1 MGEEGTVATT
11 MMMRQT
17 IEPTVADSEQ
27 LQSVIKRYKG
37 RLAMARFIGPDEEV
51 IELPESVNQILIQ
64 VMYAM
69 SRGLAVA
76 VIPLHKELTSQ
87 EAADYLNVSR
97 QYLVQLLDQGAI
109 PHTKVGKHRRVRFG
123 DLHAYREARD
133 QQRGTGLDQLAQL
146 SDELGLYD
154 SDFPKE

>member
-1 MGEEGTVATT
+1 
-11 MMMRQT
+11 MMTRQT
-17 IEPTVADSEQ
+17 VEPTIADSEQ
-27 LQSVIKRYKG
+27 LQGVIKRYKG
-37 RLAMARFIGPDEEV
+37 RLSLARLIGPDQEV
-51 IELPESVNQILIQ
+51 IDLPESVNQILVQ
-64 VMYAM
+64 VVYAM

-76 VIPLHKELTSQ
+76 VVPLHKELTSQ

-123 DLHAYREARD
+123 DLHAYKEARD
-133 QQRGTGLDQLAQL
+133 RQRGAGLAELARL

-154 SDFPKE
+154 KDFPRE